1 MSTGK
6 TNLTSTQFSA
16 KKLLGKAHTSNLFS
30 DVNESLPSS
39 VQAPSQ
45 IIFGQDI
52 PNSPVRTEYL
62 IQSASAGK
70 PGTIEYVHFE
80 VTSLSN
86 TIYDANV
93 SGGGGDEG
101 SSSGAHG
108 YYLKLPSDYEAS
120 SNNPLTGSGF
130 YNDSERLYNTRG
142 KLQIVPPFISNASPN
157 NYFLKLWKGDPSNP
171 ANEITSGD
179 SIDWQIDYYSGVI
192 FIQDYSGG
200 AVPLYASGF
209 LYIGKF
215 TDEVLND
222 VVAQAAGAALTV
234 KEEGSN
240 LTIAASSM
248 DFAGN
253 GVVASSVGNNVTV
266 TVNNSVTDLK
276 QKAENRLVTIGA
288 TTSELEGESNLTF
301 DGNQLDLSGSMNI
314 SGSILPIGNRTH
326 NLGSPDKH
334 WANVYTGDLHLQNER
349 GNWTIIEEE
358 DYLSLRN
365 NKTGKLYKFVL
376 SEIT

>member
-1 MSTGK
+1 MTTGK

-16 KKLLGKAHTSNLFS
+16 KKLLGKAHTNNKFS

-52 PNSPVRTEYL
+52 PNSPTRSEYL

-70 PGTIEYVHFE
+70 PGTVEYVHFE
-80 VTSLSN
+80 VEALSN
-86 TIYDANV
+86 TVYDANDA
-93 SGGGGDEG
+93 GGGGDEA
-101 SSSGAHG
+101 STTGAHG
-108 YYLKLPSDYEAS
+108 YYLKMPADYEES

-130 YNDSERLYNTRG
+130 FNNGERLYNTRG
-142 KLQIVPPFISNASPN
+142 KLQIIPPFISNASPN
-157 NYFLKLWKGDPSNP
+157 NYFLKLWRGDPSDP
-171 ANEITSGD
+171 TNEISSGEAV
-179 SIDWQIDYYSGVI
+179 DWQVDYYSGVI
-192 FIQDYSGG
+192 FIQDYNSSH
-200 AVPLYASGF
+200 VPLYASGF
-209 LYIGKF
+209 LYIGKY

-222 VVAQAAGAALTV
+222 VVSQAEGASLSI
-234 KEEGSN
+234 KEEGSDIS
-240 LTIAASSM
+240 IAASSL
-248 DFAGN
+248 DFVGD
-253 GVVASSVGNNVTV
+253 GVVASSVGDNITV
-266 TVNNSVTDLK
+266 TIENSVTDLK

-288 TTSELEGESNLTF
+288 TTSELEGENNLTF

-326 NLGSPDKH
+326 NLGSPSKH
-334 WANVYTGDLHLQNER
+334 WANVYTGDLHLKNDR

-376 SEIT
+376 QEIT

>member
-1 MSTGK
+1 
-6 TNLTSTQFSA
+6 
-16 KKLLGKAHTSNLFS
+16 
-30 DVNESLPSS
+30 
-39 VQAPSQ
+39 
-45 IIFGQDI
+45 
-52 PNSPVRTEYL
+52 RTEYL

-70 PGTIEYVHFE
+70 PGTVEYVHFE

-93 SGGGGDEG
+93 SGGGGDEA

-108 YYLKLPSDYEAS
+108 YYLKLPTDYETSS
-120 SNNPLTGSGF
+120 SNSAAGTGF
-130 YNDSERLYNTRG
+130 FNDGERLYNTRG

-192 FIQDYSGG
+192 FIQDYSSG

-209 LYIGKF
+209 LYVGKF

-222 VVAQAAGAALTV
+222 TVASAEASALTV
-234 KEEGSN
+234 KDEGSS
-240 LTIAASSM
+240 LTAGATSLN
-248 DFAGN
+248 FVGN
-253 GVVASSVGNNVTV
+253 GVVASSISNDVTV

-288 TTSELEGESNLTF
+288 TTSELEGENNLTF

-326 NLGSPDKH
+326 DLGSPDKH

-376 SEIT
+376 QEIT